1 MSKPPEHRELVSAL
15 SSLKWS
21 DVKLMAIHLPRM
33 DITVLDK
40 IEEDHPND
48 SKQRVMYAMKEWL
61 QRDTEA
67 SWAKVVSA
75 LRETNMD
82 SLATKIEED
91 HPMTMSKILEPTP
104 LLSSHSASLES
115 QPTATA
121 TTCSSTEPSVH
132 SVEHIAMPS
141 QDEATCSPVDKIQG
155 IKIKAALL
163 RTKFTS
169 VLIHTKICF
178 MEKEVEESG
187 KFLRAFQVTL
197 TSLPLFKQYEDKDF
211 LKEEKNRI
219 KKAKDVDEVFEIL
232 DPYWNYVDYDLLE
245 HIIKEFGT
253 SDLQEEMRKYVAEL
267 ERYEKKTTVHDFSL
281 ATQGKVVVPAHYRE
295 LAIKLDKDP
304 NECTLHDVRQF
315 KKSVENESTLESYTL
330 LFRRV
335 ICSSVEIILAFP
347 PEAHAKLSEVFKN
360 KQFQRKH
367 KVVSEEFGGV
377 QDVRSKDRVGVG
389 EETHSH
395 PTSRKRA
402 VKSQSMPI
410 PSKDLDYEEAM
421 SSSENLVSYRRF
433 VSDFANKLEAGE
445 TKRIAYIR
453 TGSTENGADGAFHL
467 LLKLERQNV
476 FSFKN
481 PSGLIEV
488 AKDVGRE
495 DLVQSVKEY
504 VETHRR
510 PMQRSSKHVEKK
522 PVPILSKERQH
533 LENVHDAFVSKCVDL
548 ESEFQKTW
556 KDTVTKEEGLKL
568 LKKGQTIVQN
578 LLDNFKIGEKELKG
592 LSRYSSGSSISSSD
606 GSECRNSPAPSSS
619 EQPRACE

>member
-155 IKIKAALL
+155 IKNKAALL
-163 RTKFTS
+163 RTKFTY

-178 MEKEVEESG
+178 MEKEEESR

-197 TSLPLFKQYEDKDF
+197 TSLPLFKQHEDKDF
-211 LKEEKNRI
+211 LKGEKNRI
-219 KKAKDVDEVFEIL
+219 KMAKNVDEIFEIL

-245 HIIKEFGT
+245 QIVREFGT
-253 SDLQEEMRKYVAEL
+253 SELQEEMREYITDL
-267 ERYEKKTTVHDFSL
+267 EQFEMTTTVHNFNL
-281 ATQGKVVVPAHYRE
+281 ATQEEVVVPARYGK
-295 LAIKLDKDP
+295 LAVKLKKDP
-304 NECTLHDVRQF
+304 KSFTLHDVRQF
-315 KKSVENESTLESYTL
+315 KKSVEDESSLKEYTL
-330 LFRRV
+330 LFQRV
-335 ICSSVEIILAFP
+335 SCSSVEIILAFP
-347 PEAHAKLSEVFKN
+347 PEAHAKLSEVFKD
-360 KQFQRKH
+360 KQFRRKH
-367 KVVSEEFGGV
+367 EVVSEEFSEV
-377 QDVRSKDRVGVG
+377 QDVRC
-389 EETHSH
+389 
-395 PTSRKRA
+395 
-402 VKSQSMPI
+402 
-410 PSKDLDYEEAM
+410 
-421 SSSENLVSYRRF
+421 
-433 VSDFANKLEAGE
+433 
-445 TKRIAYIR
+445 
-453 TGSTENGADGAFHL
+453 
-467 LLKLERQNV
+467 
-476 FSFKN
+476 
-481 PSGLIEV
+481 
-488 AKDVGRE
+488 E
-495 DLVQSVKEY
+495 DLVQSVEEF
-504 VETHRR
+504 VEAHPI
-510 PMQRSSKHVEKK
+510 PMQR
-522 PVPILSKERQH
+522 LSKLSVKRNPMLIPSEEHQQ
-533 LENVHDAFVSKCVDL
+533 LVDVQDPFASKFVALKD
-548 ESEFQKTW
+548 EFQKIW
-556 KDTVTKEEGLKL
+556 KDTAMKEDELKL
-568 LKKGQTIVQN
+568 LKRE
-578 LLDNFKIGEKELKG
+578 LLSELEKVKKKLKG
-592 LSRYSSGSSISSSD
+592 LSQPSSRSSI
-606 GSECRNSPAPSSS
+606 
-619 EQPRACE
+619 